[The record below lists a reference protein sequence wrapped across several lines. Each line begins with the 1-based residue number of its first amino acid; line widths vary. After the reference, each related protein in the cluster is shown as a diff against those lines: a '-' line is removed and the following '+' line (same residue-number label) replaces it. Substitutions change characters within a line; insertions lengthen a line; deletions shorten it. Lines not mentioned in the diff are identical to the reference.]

1 MTSLGSENI
10 YISKWKINGLVQRYF
25 SLINSSISKDK
36 INEILWSPEFSPND
50 PDIGWG
56 KGNYK
61 TVNKLTGK
69 NVEIVPINAKGF
81 LLDSTCSG
89 GDSTHAYFYLL
100 LKKVHA
106 TAADS
111 IVASVYCYASD
122 SFDTQATAALR
133 AEGTFESNSNCWYKL
148 NYKGSWQKLSLNLKS
163 RGDSI
168 SLFLYLNKRGVQNF
182 STLKGHVIFAHPTI
196 IVKNKS
202 QLNGKKRNQQ
212 SLFEKFE
219 TEIISIDKKT
229 KTKNLS
235 TFKCNFLYLNFWK
248 TKLLLQIN
256 KNDPI
261 RDLIS
266 KIISEDTTYFPYTSN
281 LNDEYSINRFGEDR
295 LLRWKFAIEIFSK
308 EYNWIQK
315 IFGGG
320 FNFIS
325 WFGKVFEKDKT
336 DHPHSPFLYILLY
349 SGIIGV
355 LLYSL
360 LLYMA
365 FKYYIKYF
373 KYYPLL
379 LIFFLI
385 TYYFTFFSGGNPFD
399 PPMMGFF
406 MMLPFLIHSVHK
418 NDEKNNLKKEN
429 EYIDY
434 RD

>member
-1 MTSLGSENI
+1 M
-10 YISKWKINGLVQRYF
+10 
-25 SLINSSISKDK
+25 
-36 INEILWSPEFSPND
+36 
-50 PDIGWG
+50 
-56 KGNYK
+56 
-61 TVNKLTGK
+61 
-69 NVEIVPINAKGF
+69 
-81 LLDSTCSG
+81 
-89 GDSTHAYFYLL
+89 
-100 LKKVHA
+100 
-106 TAADS
+106 
-111 IVASVYCYASD
+111 
-122 SFDTQATAALR
+122 
-133 AEGTFESNSNCWYKL
+133 
-148 NYKGSWQKLSLNLKS
+148 
-163 RGDSI
+163 
-168 SLFLYLNKRGVQNF
+168 
-182 STLKGHVIFAHPTI
+182 
-196 IVKNKS
+196 
-202 QLNGKKRNQQ
+202 
-212 SLFEKFE
+212 
-219 TEIISIDKKT
+219 
-229 KTKNLS
+229 
-235 TFKCNFLYLNFWK
+235 
-248 TKLLLQIN
+248 LQIN